1 MEIVT
6 LTHPQTKHLVVA
18 ARFRF
23 SGEQYSAEVQ
33 ESELQAFPNFRLKLE
48 QCVGLLV
55 KDKSARVGI
64 ALRLVFS
71 VSKSKLLR
79 FRSSLHSIAKNRWT

>member
-6 LTHPQTKHLVVA
+6 LTHPQTNHLVVA

-55 KDKSARVGI
+55 K
-64 ALRLVFS
+64 
-71 VSKSKLLR
+71 
-79 FRSSLHSIAKNRWT
+79 